1 MASFDTGWVNKTGWY
16 LNVPYAMRVSG
27 NVYRIDPWNIR
38 VEGTAQLK
46 QTTNTYGYE
55 QINTEISQGLL
66 GRAMHKPR
74 TTSYPAGHNGATW
87 DRNFARNFNVGT
99 GAGTF
104 SATFHGASTTTGGA
118 TVGSEQYLD
127 FSCGYPTGATTPT
140 GLSVSNVRTT
150 ENTVTAN
157 VKLTSW
163 GEGATS
169 SRYRELQVGTANNT
183 NNQYFQAQGGG
194 NLSGDIT
201 VSSASNKRGTI
212 SLTPNT
218 RYYIGL
224 YASNGSLNTGS
235 QFPGVQAVTLATA
248 TLAVN
253 KVKPTSIIFNVTAT
267 TGYRVPTTKI
277 EYRRKGQTT
286 WNEFATSIT
295 TGTGT
300 IEVTG
305 LLSYTEYEF
314 RPKVTTTDGTWTG
327 KTITTQRTK
336 PNMKI
341 IMPNGTK
348 KFVAIKLIYPDG
360 RKRVVTRWKKIVV

>member
-1 MASFDTGWVNKTGWY
+1 MASFDTGWQNRTGWY

-27 NVYRIDPWNIR
+27 NVYRIDPWTIR
-38 VEGTAQLK
+38 VEGTAQLQ
-46 QTTNTYGYE
+46 QTSNTYGYE
-55 QINTEISQGLL
+55 QINTEIGSLL

-74 TTSYPAGHNGATW
+74 TTSYTTGYRGATW
-87 DRNFARNFNVGT
+87 NRNFGGNFNVGT
-99 GAGTF
+99 NAGYF
-104 SATFHGASTTTGGA
+104 GATFHGASTTTGGA

-127 FSCGYPTGATTPT
+127 FGASYPTGATVPT
-140 GLSVSNVRTT
+140 GLRVSNVRTT
-150 ENTVTAN
+150 DNTVTATVSLN
-157 VKLTSW
+157 SW
-163 GEGATS
+163 GEGATG

-194 NLSGDIT
+194 ALSGDIT
-201 VSSASNKRGTI
+201 VSSSSNKRGTI

-235 QFPGVQAVTLATA
+235 QFPNVTAVTLATA
-248 TLAVN
+248 TISVTR
-253 KVKPTSIIFNVTAT
+253 VKPTSVIFSVNAT
-267 TGYRVPTTKI
+267 TGYRTPTTKI
-277 EYRRKGQTT
+277 EYRKKGQST
-286 WNEFATSIT
+286 WNEFATGIT

-314 RPKVTTTDGTWTG
+314 RAKVTTTDGTWTG
-327 KTITTQRTK
+327 KVITTQRTK
-336 PNMKI
+336 PNMKLI
-341 IMPNGTK
+341 LPDGTK
-348 KFVAIKLIYPDG
+348 KYVAIKLIYPDG